1 MNNKKVQAEIGLC
14 QIENVHDSKEAL
26 KEFELLCQN
35 YKDKWAD
42 TTFDYFMSCKQIIE
56 KDLKVLDIIKRHP
69 FILERLFDEGGMHD
83 DYNHDYWWGVV
94 TVKEVEMVKEWLKK

>member
-1 MNNKKVQAEIGLC
+1 MTKSL
-14 QIENVHDSKEAL
+14 EAL
-26 KEFELLCQN
+26 KDIKYRISEDSKAQRKLIN
-35 YKDKWAD
+35 KDL
-42 TTFDYFMSCKQIIE
+42 SIIE

-94 TVKEVEMVKEWLKK
+94 TDKEVEIVKEWLDNE